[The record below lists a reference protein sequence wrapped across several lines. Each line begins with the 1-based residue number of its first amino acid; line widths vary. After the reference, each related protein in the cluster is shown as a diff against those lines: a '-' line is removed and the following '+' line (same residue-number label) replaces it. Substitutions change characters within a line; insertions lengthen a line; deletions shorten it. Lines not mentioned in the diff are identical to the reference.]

1 MKKVI
6 SVIVVIAMTM
16 TLFAGT
22 AFADPG
28 KGKGLGQYKKFTD
41 LQNHWCKQTAEKMNY
56 WGIIV
61 GYSDGTFKPER
72 VLTQAEL
79 AVIIDRLLDLRNNND
94 DDDDWDVDDD
104 KYFSKVPKWAQKA
117 VKKGIHKKYFDL
129 KRFNSQVQV
138 DRLNACV
145 AIAKAL
151 DLKPVKDFK
160 RNPFKDLRLLDDED
174 FGYLLALYEKGYI
187 KGYPDGNFNP
197 NKLLSRAHIAAI
209 IEKILEDGLDN
220 EPVDRTTPYWDK
232 DDYITATAIRSTSV
246 DLKWSAADDNDEV
259 VGYKVLYE
267 LDGKDMAVFV
277 SDRKVTVNGLEEN
290 EEYTFTV
297 EAKDAAGNW
306 SNDGPSVTVTT
317 LKEDEENEEDTIA
330 PTWPEGSILTVSQ
343 SESGIVTLVWPDA
356 DDNEGI
362 KNYRIYQD
370 GVLIKTVAGDKNSVN
385 IRGLDEDTEYTF
397 KVRAIDE
404 AGNKSISLIKS
415 YRTN

>member
-6 SVIVVIAMTM
+6 SIIVAIAMTM

-28 KGKGLGQYKKFTD
+28 KGKGHGQYKKFSD
-41 LQNHWCKQTAEKMNY
+41 MKNHWCKQTAEKMNY

-79 AVIIDRLLDLRNNND
+79 AVIIDRLLDLRKNND
-94 DDDDWDVDDD
+94 DDWDDDWDDDEN
-104 KYFSKVPKWAQKA
+104 YSKVPKWAKKA
-117 VKKGIHKKYFDL
+117 VKKGVHKKYFNL
-129 KRFNSQVQV
+129 KRFNSHVQV

-151 DLKPVKDFK
+151 ELEPVTDFK
-160 RNPFKDLRLLDDED
+160 RNPFKDLRLLNDED

-209 IEKILEDGLDN
+209 IEKILEDKEEN
-220 EPVDRTTPYWDK
+220 ETGDKTAPDWDK
-232 DDYITATAIRSTSV
+232 DAYVTATAIRSTSV
-246 DLKWSAADDNDEV
+246 DLKWSAANDDVEV

-267 LDGKDMAVFV
+267 LDGNDMAIFV
-277 SDRKVTVNGLEEN
+277 SDRKVTVKGLEEN
-290 EEYTFTV
+290 EKYTFTV
-297 EAKDAAGNW
+297 EAKDEAGNW
-306 SNDGPSVTVTT
+306 SKNGPSVTVTT
-317 LKEDEENEEDTIA
+317 LKEDKEDTIA
-330 PTWPEGSILTVSQ
+330 PTWPNGSILTISQ

-356 DDNEGI
+356 EDNEGI
-362 KNYRIYQD
+362 KNYKIYQD
-370 GVLIKTVAGDKNSVN
+370 GVLIKTVDGDINNVN
-385 IRGLDEDTEYTF
+385 ISGLAEDTKYTF
-397 KVRAIDE
+397 RVRAIDE
-404 AGNKSISLIKS
+404 AGNRSISLVKT
-415 YRTN
+415 YLTN